1 MKAAHKEGTGV
12 DASPLG
18 HNGAW
23 HFILVRTLPGAD
35 KGRISAGLHKEL
47 TAAGMAVQVR
57 DWRGTAGAVALYVYL
72 MQFVLFIGLF
82 MVGGIVLILT
92 INSLVMSVFERTGEI
107 GTMRAIGAPRGF
119 IRGLFVVETSAL
131 TVISALAGVLL
142 GMILVIIVDK
152 AGLQFNNQLLVLLF
166 GGNTLHPD
174 ISGGNILVSIIAAV
188 VLGTLAWVYPVRL
201 ALGIPPVRAIHAL

>member
-1 MKAAHKEGTGV
+1 
-12 DASPLG
+12 
-18 HNGAW
+18 
-23 HFILVRTLPGAD
+23 
-35 KGRISAGLHKEL
+35 
-47 TAAGMAVQVR
+47 MAVQVR

-166 GGNTLHPD
+166 VGNTLHPY

>member
-1 MKAAHKEGTGV
+1 
-12 DASPLG
+12 
-18 HNGAW
+18 
-23 HFILVRTLPGAD
+23 
-35 KGRISAGLHKEL
+35 
-47 TAAGMAVQVR
+47 
-57 DWRGTAGAVALYVYL
+57 
-72 MQFVLFIGLF
+72 
-82 MVGGIVLILT
+82 
-92 INSLVMSVFERTGEI
+92 
-107 GTMRAIGAPRGF
+107 MRAIGAPRGF

-131 TVISALAGVLL
+131 TIVSALAGVLL
-142 GMILVIIVDK
+142 GMILVIVVDK